1 MRVILKEDVIIKVL
15 PDKSDKGVEVGDAPF
30 GSPIDL
36 TRLRYN
42 GSNLVDLY
50 NLDEMY
56 VRREPSSEW
65 TLHCIEVPGS
75 QLVTMKFWEKKWLI
89 DDSGTYR
96 PMTGE
101 EIDQYKA
108 AGKADRLE
116 NRELRAS
123 AKALVNSLTYSDIDT
138 HIDNVFGNLNTAQ
151 KNSLKKLYKAVL
163 FLAKD
168 KVRKRS

>member
-1 MRVILKEDVIIKVL
+1 
-15 PDKSDKGVEVGDAPF
+15 
-30 GSPIDL
+30 
-36 TRLRYN
+36 
-42 GSNLVDLY
+42 
-50 NLDEMY
+50 MY
-56 VRREPSSEW
+56 VRYEDNQW
-65 TLHCIEVPGS
+65 VLHCIEVPGS

-123 AKALVNSLTYSDIDT
+123 AKELVNSLTYSDIDT
-138 HIDNVFGNLNTAQ
+138 HIDNVFGSLNTAQ